1 MIIYNNHEI
10 NSIYY
15 KDHQIQ
21 QAFYGKK
28 LVFDYNNYKSNI
40 KYKNYLLDPIKYR
53 DYIDNFYISSNT
65 GEIQNQNGYKS
76 SNFIEITPNSSI
88 YFMNQ
93 STELTLIMQVPYMMK
108 IKILLKE

>member
-28 LVFDYNNYKSNI
+28 LVFDYNN
-40 KYKNYLLDPIKYR
+40 
-53 DYIDNFYISSNT
+53 
-65 GEIQNQNGYKS
+65 
-76 SNFIEITPNSSI
+76 
-88 YFMNQ
+88 
-93 STELTLIMQVPYMMK
+93 
-108 IKILLKE
+108 